1 MKYDDNFEK
10 VMDYVFNSEG
20 GYVNHKYDRG
30 GPTNFGVTQKTFNAW
45 RKQKGLPIKD
55 VKNITKE
62 EAKKLYYEE
71 FWNSTGASDVED
83 LREAYLL
90 FDTSII
96 CGPYNA
102 KVMYKKSNGD
112 IYKFLKERAKFHNVD
127 IEKNPMQKEF
137 KEGWFNRLKTLENN
151 MNEIVNKGYYVPP
164 YQNEI
169 TPFDKEYKG
178 ELNTESINKLSEKE
192 RQNKRNKYLYL
203 INKNKEKYN
212 KYYGTTTGQ
221 AAPVSNSVKSNSSNP
236 QTVKSEK
243 PKMTSKDFSDMI
255 RQKYKTQQAENNK
268 KISKIFRTSTPN
280 SGNGHWVTM
289 NGAHVF
295 IEDK

>member
-20 GYVNHKYDRG
+20 GYVNHKHDRG
-30 GPTNFGVTQKTFNAW
+30 GPTNFGVTQKTYNAW
-45 RKQKGLPIKD
+45 RKQKGLPAKD
-55 VKNITKE
+55 VKNITKD

-71 FWNSTGASDVED
+71 FWKGTGASDVED

-102 KVMYKKSNGD
+102 KVMYKKSDGD

-212 KYYGTTTGQ
+212 KHYGTSTGQ
-221 AAPVSNSVKSNSSNP
+221 AAPISNTSVWTKS
-236 QTVKSEK
+236 QTEPPKTKSQN
-243 PKMTSKDFSDMI
+243 FSDMI
-255 RQKYKTQQAENNK
+255 RQKYKAQQAENNK
-268 KISKIFRTSTPN
+268 KFNKIFKSHSTQPT
-280 SGNGHWVTM
+280 GNGHWVTM
-289 NGAHVF
+289 NGAHIF